1 MIKYSILVCNILD
14 ERNRR
19 EKDYSL
25 RNLTNRKSFSFAS
38 YDFGKGCVKF
48 KKVKGRY
55 EIA

>member
-14 ERNRR
+14 EMNKR

-25 RNLTNRKSFSFAS
+25 RNLTHGKSFSFAT
-38 YDFGKGCVKF
+38 YDFSKGCVKF
-48 KKVKGRY
+48 RKVKEKY